1 MYTFDYHRPATL
13 KDAAAFLKKI
23 ENARP
28 ISGGQSLTPS
38 LKMRLSQPPA
48 LVERMQKE
56 IFAVMAM
63 PDVREQL
70 HNAGLEPSLKDAEQF
85 RGYIKSELAK
95 WTKLIKDAGIK
106 PD

>member
-1 MYTFDYHRPATL
+1 
-13 KDAAAFLKKI
+13 
-23 ENARP
+23 
-28 ISGGQSLTPS
+28 
-38 LKMRLSQPPA
+38 
-48 LVERMQKE
+48 MQKE

-70 HNAGLEPSLKDAEQF
+70 HNAGLEPSLKDSEAF

-95 WTKLIKDAGIK
+95 WTKLIKEAGIK